1 MRHRPRRPDRQRP
14 VAGAGSATR
23 TTLMTRVAVA
33 TSIAGLLCA
42 ATGVGAGSAS
52 GAPTTYALPACYGQG
67 SPPTERP
74 SQALFQT
81 CADGSKELTDL
92 AWTAWGQAGAEG
104 TGTYSYQVCE
114 PNCAA
119 GHRVSFPA
127 VVHADE
133 PLAGSGCPAGT
144 LLYSNLVIAFPH
156 GVPDGAGGPTN
167 IRFRGLPATVYST
180 EGAPDSPTSLGD
192 PVC

>member
-1 MRHRPRRPDRQRP
+1 MTAHRRLA
-14 VAGAGSATR
+14 AGA
-23 TTLMTRVAVA
+23 AVA
-33 TSIAGLLCA
+33 TSVAGLLCA
-42 ATGVGAGSAS
+42 AIGVGAGAAVA
-52 GAPTTYALPACYGQG
+52 APATYALPACYGQG
-67 SPPTERP
+67 SPPVERP
-74 SQALFQT
+74 RQAQFQT

-92 AWTAWGQAGAEG
+92 VWTAWGPAGAEG

-127 VVHADE
+127 VVHADG
-133 PLAGSGCPAGT
+133 PLAGSGCPADT
-144 LLYSNLVIAFPH
+144 QLYANLVIAFPQ
-156 GVPDGAGGPTN
+156 GVPDAAGGPTN
-167 IRFRGLPATVYST
+167 IRFRGMPATVYST